1 MVRIAGVPFED
12 WEAEKL
18 QDAAFIAAARALEPG
33 YQIARL
39 RILRGL
45 SQAQLAEM
53 VGTRQPSIA
62 RLENGNSVPSLSFLQ
77 RLAAALGAKIEVRL
91 IPDEPGTTGTQS
103 GYAIAERR
111 PPGY

>member
-1 MVRIAGVPFED
+1 MVRKELTRFED

-18 QDAAFIAAARALEPG
+18 KNPDFVAAAEALEPG

-45 SQAQLAEM
+45 TQTQLAEL

-62 RLENGNSVPSLSFLQ
+62 RLENGSSVPSISFLQ
-77 RLAAALGAKIEVRL
+77 KVAAALDARIEVKL
-91 IPDEPGTTGTQS
+91 VLEVK
-103 GYAIAERR
+103 
-111 PPGY
+111 

>member
-1 MVRIAGVPFED
+1 MAKIRGVRFED
-12 WEAEKL
+12 WEAEKMK
-18 QDAAFIAAARALEPG
+18 DAAFAAAADELEPG

-53 VGTRQPSIA
+53 AGTRQPSIA
-62 RLENGNSVPSLSFLQ
+62 RLENGNSLPSLSFLQ

-91 IPDEPGTTGTQS
+91 VPDESGTSVVQS
-103 GYAIAERR
+103 RFAVAEKRESE
-111 PPGY
+111 Y

>member
-1 MVRIAGVPFED
+1 MARIAGVPFED
-12 WEAEKL
+12 WEADKL

-39 RILRGL
+39 RIQRGL
-45 SQAQLAEM
+45 SQSQLAEM

-91 IPDEPGTTGTQS
+91 IPDELRSSNTLGGLS
-103 GYAIAERR
+103 IAEPRR
-111 PPGY
+111 PEY

>member
-1 MVRIAGVPFED
+1 MAKVTGVRFEE

-18 QDAAFIAAARALEPG
+18 QDPAFTAAARELEPG

-45 SQAQLAEM
+45 SQSQLAEL

-62 RLENGNSVPSLSFLQ
+62 RLENGNSLPSLSFLQ

-91 IPDEPGTTGTQS
+91 VPDEAGRTIGQGGFS
-103 GYAIAERR
+103 IAERR